1 MQATESRLVSWRSE
15 FHCATV
21 ELIGRTR
28 QSLRLVDRDLSDWAL
43 EAPAAIAALERVLLS
58 AGASLQIVVQCSDY
72 LERDAPRLI
81 ALRRRFSDRVVVRLA
96 PPALPVTEGLLVGDT
111 SHVLRR
117 ASPEAYRGRLELAAP
132 VSSEQWRRK
141 FEALWDECETDL
153 PPTMLGL

>member
-1 MQATESRLVSWRSE
+1 MQATESRLVNWRSE

-117 ASPEAYRGRLELAAP
+117 ASPEAWRGRLELASPISA
-132 VSSEQWRRK
+132 EQWRRK
-141 FEALWDECETDL
+141 FAALWDECGTEL
-153 PPTMLGL
+153 PPTTLGL